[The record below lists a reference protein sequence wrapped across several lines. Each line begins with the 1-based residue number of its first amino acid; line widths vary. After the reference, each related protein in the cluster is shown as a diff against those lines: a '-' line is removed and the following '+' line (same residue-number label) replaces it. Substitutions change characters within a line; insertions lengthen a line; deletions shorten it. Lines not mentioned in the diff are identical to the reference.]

1 MCVREGVSVCDQE
14 RESAWS
20 EGMSDREGVFK
31 WSPGMCDREG
41 VCIGLKN

>member
-1 MCVREGVSVCDQE
+1 VCVREGVCDQE

-41 VCIGLKN
+41 VCIGLKG